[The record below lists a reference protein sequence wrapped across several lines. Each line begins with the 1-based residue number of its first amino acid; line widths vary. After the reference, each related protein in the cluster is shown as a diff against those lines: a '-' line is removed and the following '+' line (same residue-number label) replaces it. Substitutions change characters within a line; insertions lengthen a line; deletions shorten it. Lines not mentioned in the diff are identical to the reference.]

1 MLNELYRTLD
11 YLQFLLVANS
21 RHGTHSPFIY
31 RFVDEILYAKTIHP
45 SFEWIEQIRKEMLQ
59 SDVELMLED
68 FGSGNNNGPRKL
80 KTVAARTARGA
91 KYGRLLHRIIAKFQP
106 QICLEI
112 GTGTGITALYQGA
125 AMQQNQVLHSIE
137 GCSALHEIAKFNA
150 NRLGL
155 QQVVFHHGQFDQVL
169 PNLLPQLQRID
180 FAYIDGNHTF
190 EATVRYFEWLLQYS
204 HQHTIM
210 VFDDIYWNEEMK
222 NAWAHIKRHPAVNAT
237 IDIFAFGLVFFRNE
251 QAKEDFTIRY

>member
-1 MLNELYRTLD
+1 
-11 YLQFLLVANS
+11 V
-21 RHGTHSPFIY
+21 
-31 RFVDEILYAKTIHP
+31 
-45 SFEWIEQIRKEMLQ
+45 
-59 SDVELMLED
+59 
-68 FGSGNNNGPRKL
+68 
-80 KTVAARTARGA
+80 
-91 KYGRLLHRIIAKFQP
+91 
-106 QICLEI
+106 
-112 GTGTGITALYQGA
+112 
-125 AMQQNQVLHSIE
+125 
-137 GCSALHEIAKFNA
+137 ALHEIAKFNA

-155 QQVVFHHGQFDQVL
+155 QQVVFHQGQFDQVL